1 METTSMIAKH
11 QRPPRAGGEPAIV
24 AEGLAKRFGA
34 VRAVDGVD
42 LELGTGKVLALL
54 GPNGAGK
61 TTAVRILATLLA
73 PDAGRAR
80 VAGFDVVAEAG
91 AVRQLIGLSG
101 QYAAVDA
108 YLTGRENL
116 RMIGRLYGLSRRAAR
131 RRAEE
136 LLERFDLLDAGG
148 RVVGTYSG
156 GMRRRLDVAASL
168 VAAPPVL
175 FLDEPTTGLDPHGR
189 IALWQ
194 LLGELTAQGTS
205 LLLTTQYMEE
215 ADRLADAIVVIDK
228 GRVVARGT
236 ADELKARV
244 GGDRL
249 ELHAGQ
255 DTDPRDL
262 AGALA
267 GLGSGPPTVDDAT
280 GRVVLPVEDGPAL
293 LAEVARR
300 LAASGLRVADL
311 ALRRPTLDDVFLA
324 LTGHPG
330 SGTTHADDAQRDA
343 PAEDRHRALAS
354 RGAP

>member
-1 METTSMIAKH
+1 MTTKH
-11 QRPPRAGGEPAIV
+11 QPPRAGGQPAIV
-24 AEGLAKRFGA
+24 AEGLVKRFGA
-34 VRAVDGVD
+34 VRALDSVD
-42 LELGTGKVLALL
+42 LELATGKVLALL

-80 VAGFDVVAEAG
+80 VAGFDVVAQAG
-91 AVRQLIGLSG
+91 AVRRLIGLSG

-116 RMIGRLYGLSRRAAR
+116 RMIGRLYGLTRQEAR

-136 LLERFDLLDAGG
+136 LLERLDLLEAAG
-148 RVVGTYSG
+148 RLAGTYSG

-205 LLLTTQYMEE
+205 LLLTTQYMDE
-215 ADRLADAIVVIDK
+215 ADRLADTIVVIDK
-228 GRVVARGT
+228 GRIVAAGT
-236 ADELKARV
+236 ADQLKARV

-249 ELHAGQ
+249 ELHARQGN
-255 DTDPRDL
+255 DPRDL
-262 AGALA
+262 ARALD
-267 GLGSGPPTVDDAT
+267 GLGSGPPTVDAAA
-280 GRVVLPVEDGPAL
+280 GRVVLPVDDGPAL
-293 LAEVARR
+293 LAEVATR

-330 SGTTHADDAQRDA
+330 SGTTHADCVLRDS
-343 PAEDRHRALAS
+343 PSEDGHRALAA
-354 RGAP
+354 RGAR

>member
-1 METTSMIAKH
+1 MATTLITPAH
-11 QRPPRAGGEPAIV
+11 HRPMAGGESAIV
-24 AEGLAKRFGA
+24 AEGLSKRFGA
-34 VRAVDGVD
+34 VRALDGVD
-42 LELGTGKVLALL
+42 LELPTGTVLALL

-73 PDAGRAR
+73 PDGGWAR
-80 VAGFDVVAEAG
+80 VGGFDVVAQAG
-91 AVRQLIGLSG
+91 AVRRLIGLSG

-116 RMIGRLYGLSRRAAR
+116 RMIGRLYGLCRQAAR

-136 LLERFDLLDAGG
+136 LLERFDLLDAAG
-148 RVVGTYSG
+148 RLAGTYSG

-194 LLGELTAQGTS
+194 LLDELTAQGTS

-228 GRVVARGT
+228 GRVVATGT
-236 ADELKARV
+236 ADQLKARV
-244 GGDRL
+244 GGNRL
-249 ELHAGQ
+249 ELHTRKGN
-255 DTDPRDL
+255 DPSDL
-262 AGALA
+262 ARALA
-267 GLGSGPPTVDDAT
+267 GLGSGPPTVDAAA
-280 GRVVLPVEDGPAL
+280 GRVVLPVDDGPAL
-293 LAEVARR
+293 LPELATR
-300 LAASGLRVADL
+300 LAASGLPVAEL

-330 SGTTHADDAQRDA
+330 SALTYADDAERDA
-343 PAEDRHRALAS
+343 PPEDGHRALVS

>member
-1 METTSMIAKH
+1 METATMTAKYE
-11 QRPPRAGGEPAIV
+11 PPRAGEQPAIL
-24 AEGLAKRFGA
+24 AEGLTKRFGA
-34 VRAVDGVD
+34 VRALDGVD
-42 LELGTGKVLALL
+42 LELARGKVLALL

-80 VAGFDVVAEAG
+80 VAGFDVVAQAG
-91 AVRQLIGLSG
+91 AVRRLIGLSG

-116 RMIGRLYGLSRRAAR
+116 RMIGRLYGLARHAAR

-136 LLERFDLLDAGG
+136 LLERFDLLDAAG
-148 RVVGTYSG
+148 RLAGTYSG

-228 GRVVARGT
+228 GRVVATGT
-236 ADELKARV
+236 ADQLKARV
-244 GGDRL
+244 GGNRL
-249 ELHAGQ
+249 ELHARQGN
-255 DTDPRDL
+255 DPSDL
-262 AGALA
+262 ARALA
-267 GLGSGPPTVDDAT
+267 GLGSGPPTVDAAA
-280 GRVVLPVEDGPAL
+280 GRVVLPVDDGPDL
-293 LAEVARR
+293 LAELATR

-311 ALRRPTLDDVFLA
+311 ALRRPTLNDVFFA
-324 LTGHPG
+324 LTGRPG
-330 SGTTHADDAQRDA
+330 SATTHADDAERDT
-343 PAEDRHRALAS
+343 PAEDGHRVLAS